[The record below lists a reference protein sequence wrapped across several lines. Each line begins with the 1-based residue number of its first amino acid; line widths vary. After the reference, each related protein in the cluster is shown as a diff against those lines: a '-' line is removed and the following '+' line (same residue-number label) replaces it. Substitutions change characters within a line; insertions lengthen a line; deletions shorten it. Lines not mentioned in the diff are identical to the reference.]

1 MVLTMS
7 WSLTRRRA
15 MVLAFGLVA
24 VGSGIG
30 VLLKLRHDLRQAMAG
45 PLQASMPLQFTPLAR
60 IDHPL
65 ERWGGGEVEAA
76 ALASGS
82 LITAGGFGIADEK
95 GELGSG
101 LPTLRATALAAWREH
116 PVVGLASGG
125 LFLFR
130 AGQWEALRSGFGE
143 LHVRSLVEGPGG
155 ELWIGAREGL
165 YRTSWGATTL
175 DRVDGKPV
183 KSIALGEVGA
193 VFAGGESGLRRVE
206 GLRTVPVATPDPWVD
221 WVGIANHELLVLTP
235 MGLAKGPMDGTLAPV
250 PGAEDASAAACLG
263 NQVFV
268 VSEGRVLRF
277 EPGGHASEELLA
289 ASARRIFETR
299 GVLFAD
305 TPQGLFRRAPSG
317 WALARPRPESLPPG
331 TSHINAL
338 AMLESRLV
346 LGLFNG
352 GLAMGEPTGKEKA
365 LSLTWSAI
373 PGSSAWGVNALLNGG
388 GNLFV
393 ASLRG
398 VSRFDGRRLFP
409 VEGGEAGAAFSLA
422 STGGGLAM
430 GFGQGVALPGGRF
443 LSAFHGLPGNQALAL
458 AAGDLL
464 FVGTPTGLGAI
475 AGNRVVW
482 RVTAGEGKLPHP
494 WITALVLHGEDLFIG
509 TYGGGVARRR
519 ASKSDPKGPGQFES
533 FPETEGLKVNTGCLV
548 EAGGRLYLGTD
559 GKGLYR
565 LSADGHRFLPVR
577 VALPSPRVTAIL
589 PAKDGLF
596 IGTDEGLARLHD
608 PLPDEGV

>member
-1 MVLTMS
+1 
-7 WSLTRRRA
+7 

-24 VGSGIG
+24 TTAGIG
-30 VLLKLRHDLRQAMAG
+30 VFLKLRHDLNKALTG
-45 PLQASMPLQFTPLAR
+45 PLQASAPLQYASLAR
-60 IDHPL
+60 FDHPL
-65 ERWGGGEVEAA
+65 ERWGGGEVEAVG
-76 ALASGS
+76 LTSGS

-101 LPTLRATALAAWREH
+101 LPTLRATAMVAWREH

-125 LFLFR
+125 IFLFR
-130 AGQWEALRSGFGE
+130 GGQWEELRSGFGE

-165 YRTSWGATTL
+165 YRTFWGAATL
-175 DRVDGKPV
+175 DRVDAVPV
-183 KSIALGEVGA
+183 KSIAISEGGA
-193 VFAGGESGLRRVE
+193 VFVGGENGLRRVE

-221 WVGIANHELLVLTP
+221 WVGVANHELLVLTP
-235 MGLAKGPMDGTLAPV
+235 MGLAKGPLDGALAPL
-250 PGAEDASAAACLG
+250 PGAEEASAAACMG

-268 VSEGRVLRF
+268 VSEGCVLRF
-277 EPGGHASEELLA
+277 DPGGHASEELLP
-289 ASARRIFETR
+289 SPARRVFEVR

-305 TPQGLFRRAPSG
+305 TPRGLYRRAPSG
-317 WALARPRPESLPPG
+317 WVLARPRPQSLPPE
-331 TSHINAL
+331 TSHVNAL
-338 AMLESRLV
+338 AMLESRMV
-346 LGLFNG
+346 VGLFNG
-352 GLAMGEPTGKEKA
+352 GLAVGEPTGQAKGPSFA
-365 LSLTWSAI
+365 WSAV
-373 PGSSAWGVNALLNGG
+373 PGSSAWGVNALLSGG
-388 GNLFV
+388 GSLYV

-398 VSRFDGRRLFP
+398 VSRFDGQRLFP

-458 AAGDLL
+458 AAGDQL

-475 AGNRVVW
+475 SGNRVAW

-533 FPETEGLKVNTGCLV
+533 FPETEGFKVNTGCLV

-577 VALPSPRVTAIL
+577 VPLPSPRVTAIL
-589 PAKDGLF
+589 PGKDGLY
-596 IGTDEGLARLHD
+596 IGTDEGLARLHE